1 MAETIDFEVKSN
13 ISKATADTKDFAAQ
27 MVAASAAVDN
37 VNEQISIQGD
47 VVNDLEKDLVK
58 MEQQL
63 SETPKTA
70 KAGYFALEKAIEST
84 TTELKL
90 EKIATKELNQDRRE
104 AVADLKELEDAT
116 KDAGAAAADGKKGF
130 TLLGTGVKAVGTAF
144 KALGIGAIVAI
155 FAALKAAVE
164 RNQKAMDLINTVV
177 TTVSTTFNQIV
188 DVLIDTVEWVTASS
202 DRFDGLTKVLSG
214 VVTIAIT
221 PLKLAFFGLK
231 LGIQQ
236 LMLAWEDSFLGG
248 GDAGV
253 IKALR
258 ADINDTK
265 ISLEETAAAAVQAG
279 GDIVANIGDAINEIT
294 AIGSM
299 AIDGLSQINVAAN
312 FAMAESATAAANSS
326 KLAAAEL
333 QGLIEQYDREAE
345 LQRQI
350 RDDVRLGMDER
361 IAANTELGRILE
373 EQSGKML
380 EQANIRIASA
390 EIELS
395 QNRDNIDLQVAL
407 TEAINERA
415 AIEATITGL
424 KSEQLV
430 NLAALQE
437 EQDAIDAEKY
447 AKTVE
452 EEQYLHDLV
461 TQNML
466 DSITN
471 LQEKALAELEIQKA
485 KDIAEVSQ
493 FENKEKIIAAINAKY
508 DKKEQALIKKADAAK
523 KKMDELSMKG
533 KLDLAKGTFDNIAA
547 IVGKESKAGKA
558 AAAASA
564 TVSALQGA
572 TSAFASLAPIPFVGP
587 VLGGIAAAAALVS
600 GFANVKAIYATK
612 TPDGGGGGGGS
623 SGGGG
628 GGGASAGAAPDIQ
641 EAAASA
647 ADAGDIGDIAPQMV
661 GGAFELGGGDEP
673 EAAKAY
679 VVTDDMTDSQE
690 QLAGIRRRASV

>member
-63 SETPKTA
+63 KETPKTA

-104 AVADLKELEDAT
+104 AVADLKEMEDAT

-202 DRFDGLTKVLSG
+202 DRFDGLTAVLSG

-471 LQEKALAELEIQKA
+471 LQEKALAELDIQKA

-508 DKKEQALIKKADAAK
+508 DKKEQALIKKSDAAK

>member
-600 GFANVKAIYATK
+600 GFANVKTIYTR
-612 TPDGGGGGGGS
+612 GS
-623 SGGGG
+623 CQCSRC
-628 GGGASAGAAPDIQ
+628 
-641 EAAASA
+641 
-647 ADAGDIGDIAPQMV
+647 
-661 GGAFELGGGDEP
+661 
-673 EAAKAY
+673 
-679 VVTDDMTDSQE
+679 
-690 QLAGIRRRASV
+690 RRYRGYSTSNGRGCF

>member
-104 AVADLKELEDAT
+104 AVADLKEMEDAT

>member
-1 MAETIDFEVKSN
+1 
-13 ISKATADTKDFAAQ
+13 
-27 MVAASAAVDN
+27 
-37 VNEQISIQGD
+37 
-47 VVNDLEKDLVK
+47 
-58 MEQQL
+58 
-63 SETPKTA
+63 
-70 KAGYFALEKAIEST
+70 
-84 TTELKL
+84 
-90 EKIATKELNQDRRE
+90 
-104 AVADLKELEDAT
+104 
-116 KDAGAAAADGKKGF
+116 
-130 TLLGTGVKAVGTAF
+130 
-144 KALGIGAIVAI
+144 
-155 FAALKAAVE
+155 
-164 RNQKAMDLINTVV
+164 
-177 TTVSTTFNQIV
+177 
-188 DVLIDTVEWVTASS
+188 
-202 DRFDGLTKVLSG
+202 
-214 VVTIAIT
+214 
-221 PLKLAFFGLK
+221 
-231 LGIQQ
+231 
-236 LMLAWEDSFLGG
+236 
-248 GDAGV
+248 
-253 IKALR
+253 
-258 ADINDTK
+258 
-265 ISLEETAAAAVQAG
+265 
-279 GDIVANIGDAINEIT
+279 
-294 AIGSM
+294 
-299 AIDGLSQINVAAN
+299 
-312 FAMAESATAAANSS
+312 
-326 KLAAAEL
+326 
-333 QGLIEQYDREAE
+333 
-345 LQRQI
+345 
-350 RDDVRLGMDER
+350 MDER